1 MEENKIKKTVVRKQI
16 DKNAVRLKK
25 IREDIEREEIKERMD
40 K

>member
-16 DKNAVRLKK
+16 DKNVVRLKK